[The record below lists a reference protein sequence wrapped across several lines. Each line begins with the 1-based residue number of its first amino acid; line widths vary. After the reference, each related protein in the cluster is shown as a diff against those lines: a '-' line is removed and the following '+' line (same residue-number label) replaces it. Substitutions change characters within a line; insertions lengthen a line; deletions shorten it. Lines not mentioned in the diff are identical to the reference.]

1 MTGTRGVTMK
11 LCRVALGAVAALALG
26 AVATSASAGGDLKG
40 DYRAS
45 SSIWTGAYWGVHL
58 GGGASNIDWLFTPV
72 NNTRADQSG
81 DGVVGGFHLGYNWQ
95 LSSLVLGIE
104 GSATLSGINGGRLC
118 PNATFRC
125 EHENDF
131 LGSVRGRLGVAVG
144 PALFYGTGGVGFQRA
159 DYAVRNATTGAV
171 LVSSGRSTDIGWVAG
186 GGLEYAITKQVSA
199 RLEYLHYDFGD
210 KSFEGLVETIKLDS
224 TVDTVTVGMS
234 VKF

>member
-1 MTGTRGVTMK
+1 MK

-95 LSSLVLGIE
+95 SSGLVLGIE
-104 GSATLSGINGGRLC
+104 GSATLSGINGSRVC
-118 PNATFRC
+118 PDAHFRC
-125 EHENDF
+125 EHEIDF

-144 PALFYGTGGVGFQRA
+144 STLFYGTGGVGFQKA
-159 DYAVRNATTGAV
+159 DYTVRNVTTGFIPA
-171 LVSSGRSTDIGWVAG
+171 SSGKDMDIGWVAG

-199 RLEYLHYDFGD
+199 RVEYLHYDFGE

-224 TVDTVTVGMS
+224 TVDTVTVGLS